1 MVQGM
6 LGCVLECGH
15 MNVVEWKR
23 YWLSQNFNEIA
34 KVEIV
39 KKWTCSLSLGI
50 VKWVFKNVK
59 GI

>member
-6 LGCVLECGH
+6 LGYVLECGH

-34 KVEIV
+34 KVETVI
-39 KKWTCSLSLGI
+39 KWTYSLNLGI